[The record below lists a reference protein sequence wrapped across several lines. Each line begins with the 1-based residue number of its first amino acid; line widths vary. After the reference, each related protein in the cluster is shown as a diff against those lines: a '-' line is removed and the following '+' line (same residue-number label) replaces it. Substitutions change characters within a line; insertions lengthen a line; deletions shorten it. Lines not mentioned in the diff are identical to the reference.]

1 MKKKIIVLIVL
12 ILPIV
17 SFASVSN
24 SELINIAGKQRM
36 LSQRIAK
43 DYLYI
48 GKKIATSKANRQ
60 LEKSMKDFLS
70 AHKKLLLSINDPEIR
85 NLLDFVE
92 LSSNDFKD
100 IASQDFDL
108 DNAQLILDLS
118 ESMLEGS
125 QYVFDSLQKRF
136 KIKKSNIIGKSAK
149 QRMLSQRIAKYY
161 ISYQSGIKDKNTV
174 DMMKETVK
182 QFSENLHMLMKNA
195 TNTPQINR
203 KLAEID
209 KLWNIVHKFYNN
221 IEKGGLPLIVFNTT
235 DNITKKMDEVTTM
248 YISSSKK

>member
-1 MKKKIIVLIVL
+1 
-12 ILPIV
+12 
-17 SFASVSN
+17 
-24 SELINIAGKQRM
+24 M

-48 GKKIATSKANRQ
+48 GKKIAKSKADRQ
-60 LEKSMKDFLS
+60 LKKSLKDFLS
-70 AHKKLLLSINDPEIR
+70 SHKKLLLSINNPEIK
-85 NLLDFVE
+85 NLLDFVD
-92 LSSNDFKD
+92 LSSNDFRD
-100 IASQDFDL
+100 IASQDFNL

-125 QYVFDSLQKRF
+125 QYVFDSLQKKF
-136 KIKKSNIIGKSAK
+136 KLKESKVIGRATK

-174 DMMKETVK
+174 DMMKDTVK
-182 QFSENLHMLMKNA
+182 LFSGNLNALKKNS

-203 KLAEID
+203 KLAEVD
-209 KLWNIVHKFYNN
+209 RLWKIVHKFYNN

-235 DNITKKMDEVTTM
+235 DNITKKMDEITRM
-248 YISSSKK
+248 YISLHK

>member
-1 MKKKIIVLIVL
+1 MKKTIIFIS
-12 ILPIV
+12 ILSTV
-17 SFASVSN
+17 SFANISN

-48 GKKIATSKANRQ
+48 GKRIAISKADRQ
-60 LEKSMKDFLS
+60 LKESMKDFLS
-70 AHKKLLLSINDPEIR
+70 AHKKLLLSINNPEII

-125 QYVFDSLQKRF
+125 QYVFDSLQKDF
-136 KIKKSNIIGKSAK
+136 KINESKIIGKSSK

-161 ISYQSGIKDKNTV
+161 ISYQSGIKDKNTI
-174 DMMKETVK
+174 DMMKETVNH
-182 QFSENLHMLMKNA
+182 FSENLDSLIKNS

-203 KLAEID
+203 KLAEIE
-209 KLWNIVHKFYNN
+209 KLWKIVHKFYNN

-235 DNITKKMDEVTTM
+235 DNITKKMDEVTKM
-248 YISSSKK
+248 YLASSQK

>member
-1 MKKKIIVLIVL
+1 MRTIIASIL
-12 ILPIV
+12 ILSTI
-17 SFASVSN
+17 SFANISN
-24 SELINIAGKQRM
+24 IELINIAGKQRM

-48 GKKIATSKANRQ
+48 GKKIAKSKADKQ
-60 LEKSMKDFLS
+60 MKKSLKDFLAS
-70 AHKKLLLSINDPEIR
+70 HKKLLLSINNPEIK
-85 NLLDFVE
+85 NLLDFVD
-92 LSSNDFKD
+92 LSSNDFRD

-125 QYVFDSLQKRF
+125 QYVFDSLQKKF
-136 KIKKSNIIGKSAK
+136 NIKESKVIGQSTK

-174 DMMKETVK
+174 DMMKESVK
-182 QFSENLHMLMKNA
+182 LFSNNLKDLKKNSI
-195 TNTPQINR
+195 NTPQINR
-203 KLAEID
+203 KLSEVD
-209 KLWNIVHKFYNN
+209 RLWKIVHKFYNN

-235 DNITKKMDEVTTM
+235 DNITKKMDEITKM
-248 YISSSKK
+248 YISLHK

>member
-1 MKKKIIVLIVL
+1 MKTQIVILISVL
-12 ILPIV
+12 STV
-17 SFASVSN
+17 SFASIN
-24 SELINIAGKQRM
+24 DSELINMAGKQRM

-48 GKKIATSKANRQ
+48 GKKIAKSKADRQ
-60 LEKSMKDFLS
+60 LKKSMDEFLTTQ
-70 AHKKLLLSINDPEIR
+70 KKLLISIHDPDIR

-100 IASQDFDL
+100 IASQNFNL

-125 QYVFDSLQKRF
+125 QYVFDSLHVSYQ
-136 KIKKSNIIGKSAK
+136 IKESKVIGMSTK

-174 DMMKETVK
+174 EMMKESVK
-182 QFSENLHMLMKNA
+182 QFSKNLDILMKNR
-195 TNTPQINR
+195 TNTPKINR
-203 KLAEID
+203 KLVEID
-209 KLWNIVHKFYNN
+209 KLWKIVHKFYNN

-235 DNITKKMDEVTTM
+235 DNITKKMDDITKM
-248 YISSSKK
+248 YLLSIKK